1 MEINEIDFGFTP
13 SPYQEKIFDFI
24 MHGNG
29 NAVISAKAGSGKTST
44 CVAAIKLIKPK
55 NKVMFLAFNK
65 SIAEEL
71 SLKLKDFPNVEV
83 RTSHSLGFAIIRKNV
98 EGEVELD
105 EFKYRTYIKSNIL
118 DLTSVDVSLTR
129 VQLYN
134 YIESISALVD
144 YARFN
149 LAQTAAEVKAL
160 AVKYDVPIFF
170 DECDVV
176 IKVLEWGKTELN
188 RVDYTDMV
196 WLPVELSMNAKLFQK
211 DFIFIDECQDQS
223 LMSIE
228 LFLKCFKRGT
238 RFIAVGDEYQC
249 QPRGTKILMSDGI
262 EKNIEDVNV
271 GDRVVTYRRKESY
284 FKGYN
289 TNILYGS
296 KVTNIEHHN
305 ENEIITIKTQNGLE
319 SSYTPSHI
327 CYARINENKSS
338 GKYILYLMCNENGMY
353 RIGTSQFKANINN
366 TFGVANRM
374 RGEKCKKCWV
384 LNVFDTNAEARKWE
398 NIESY
403 TYGIPQLIF
412 RKSRVNADKFINDEN
427 VIEIYEELNNRY
439 NMELKAIELLKRYN
453 KDIRYPFY
461 SSSETKKISRKHIFE
476 CNACNLFSD
485 IMDVAFFDEKNI
497 RMRTHGKNHKKD
509 YKRHIDYSNIIELK
523 HQYGNYEVYS
533 MDVENEHNYVA
544 DNILTHNCINTFA
557 GASEEAFNYM
567 KEYPKTVLFDLP
579 ICYRCPKIVVELA
592 RNLVPDIKYREGAPE
607 GVIMDNCWT
616 SVLKSGDMVL
626 CRSKAPLLKVYVKLL
641 RRGVQCHIKGQEFG
655 TNLKKLLEEIDCEEL
670 NANLKADGV
679 FVRLFDNLFEMRNKI
694 MATNGLDY
702 QDATLTS
709 YVTERYDMINALGIL
724 AENYSTKS
732 ELIEHIDEMFD
743 ENREGVIL
751 STIHKAKGLEAD
763 NVYILCNSSMP
774 SKLAKKDWEKSAEQ
788 NLIYVAYT
796 RAKKKLGFI
805 SEQEIK
811 PFGIA
816 QGPDV
821 ILNELG
827 LIENLVCRVLGKEP
841 TEQKESVEI
850 ARFNLQNGVTQ
861 IEDEHKDDNFKT
873 IETNDVNDN
882 DDLLQEL
889 DDLLN
894 K

>member
-29 NAVISAKAGSGKTST
+29 NAVISAKAGSGKSST

-238 RFIAVGDEYQC
+238 RFIAVGDEKQC
-249 QPRGTKILMSDGI
+249 QPKGTKILMSDGT
-262 EKNIEDVNV
+262 ERNVEDVKI
-271 GDRVVTYRRKESY
+271 GDNIVTYRRREAY

-296 KVTNIEHHN
+296 KVSNIESHH
-305 ENEIITIKTQNGLE
+305 ETEIIKIKTENGLE

-327 CYARINENKSS
+327 CYAKINEKNSV
-338 GKYILYLMCNENGMY
+338 GKYLLYLMCNKDGMY
-353 RIGTSQFKANINN
+353 RIGTSQFKSGLNR
-366 TFGVANRM
+366 TFGASNRM
-374 RGEKCKKCWV
+374 RSEKCEKCWV
-384 LNVFDTNAEARKWE
+384 LDVFDTNAEARKWE
-398 NIESY
+398 AIESY
-403 TYGIPQLIF
+403 SYGIPQLIF
-412 RKSRVNADKFINDEN
+412 QKSRANSNKFVNDEN
-427 VIEIYEELNNRY
+427 VVEIYNELKKRY
-439 NMELKAIELLKRYN
+439 SMELKAIELLKRYN

-461 SSSETKKISRKHIFE
+461 TSFEKKKISRNHIFE
-476 CNACNLFSD
+476 CNACNLFPN
-485 IMDVAFFDEKNI
+485 IMDVAFFDEKNL
-497 RMRTHGKNHKKD
+497 RERTHGNGRKKN
-509 YKRHIDYSNIIELK
+509 YKRHIDYSNIVNIEHK
-523 HQYGNYEVYS
+523 YGDYEVFS

-544 DNILTHNCINTFA
+544 DKILTHNCINTFA
-557 GASEEAFNYM
+557 GASEDAFQYM
-567 KEYPKTVLFDLP
+567 KDYPKTTPFDLP
-579 ICYRCPKIVVELA
+579 ICYRCPRSVVELA
-592 RNLVPDIKYREGAPE
+592 RNLVPEIKYREGAPE
-607 GVIMDNCWT
+607 GLIQDNCWT
-616 SVLKSGDMVL
+616 KMLNSGDMVIS
-626 CRSKAPLLKVYVKLL
+626 RSKAPLLKVYVKLL
-641 RRGVQCHIKGQEFG
+641 RRGIQCHIKGQEFG

-709 YVTERYDMINALGIL
+709 YVTERYDMINAIGIL

-763 NVYILCNSSMP
+763 NVYVLCNSSMP

-841 TEQKESVEI
+841 AEQKESVEI

-873 IETNDVNDN
+873 IETNEANEN

-894 K
+894 L

>member
-29 NAVISAKAGSGKTST
+29 NAVISAKAGSGKSST

-118 DLTSVDVSLTR
+118 DLTSIDVSLTR

-238 RFIAVGDEYQC
+238 RFIAVGDEDQ
-249 QPRGTKILMSDGI
+249 
-262 EKNIEDVNV
+262 
-271 GDRVVTYRRKESY
+271 
-284 FKGYN
+284 
-289 TNILYGS
+289 
-296 KVTNIEHHN
+296 
-305 ENEIITIKTQNGLE
+305 
-319 SSYTPSHI
+319 
-327 CYARINENKSS
+327 
-338 GKYILYLMCNENGMY
+338 
-353 RIGTSQFKANINN
+353 
-366 TFGVANRM
+366 
-374 RGEKCKKCWV
+374 
-384 LNVFDTNAEARKWE
+384 
-398 NIESY
+398 
-403 TYGIPQLIF
+403 
-412 RKSRVNADKFINDEN
+412 
-427 VIEIYEELNNRY
+427 
-439 NMELKAIELLKRYN
+439 
-453 KDIRYPFY
+453 
-461 SSSETKKISRKHIFE
+461 
-476 CNACNLFSD
+476 
-485 IMDVAFFDEKNI
+485 
-497 RMRTHGKNHKKD
+497 
-509 YKRHIDYSNIIELK
+509 
-523 HQYGNYEVYS
+523 
-533 MDVENEHNYVA
+533 
-544 DNILTHNCINTFA
+544 CINTFA
-557 GASEEAFNYM
+557 GASEDAFQYM
-567 KEYPKTVLFDLP
+567 KDYPKTTPFDLP
-579 ICYRCPKIVVELA
+579 ICYRCPRSVVELA
-592 RNLVPDIKYREGAPE
+592 RNLVPEIKYREGAPE
-607 GVIMDNCWT
+607 GLIQDNCWT
-616 SVLKSGDMVL
+616 KMLNSGDMVIS
-626 CRSKAPLLKVYVKLL
+626 RSKAPLLKVYVKLL
-641 RRGVQCHIKGQEFG
+641 RRGIQCHIKGQEFG
-655 TNLKKLLEEIDCEEL
+655 ANLKKLLEEIDCEEL

-694 MATNGLDY
+694 MTTNGLDY

-732 ELIEHIDEMFD
+732 ELIGHIDEMFD

-763 NVYILCNSSMP
+763 NVYVLCNSSMP
-774 SKLAKKDWEKSAEQ
+774 SKLAKKDWEKTAEQ

-873 IETNDVNDN
+873 IETNEANEN

-894 K
+894 L